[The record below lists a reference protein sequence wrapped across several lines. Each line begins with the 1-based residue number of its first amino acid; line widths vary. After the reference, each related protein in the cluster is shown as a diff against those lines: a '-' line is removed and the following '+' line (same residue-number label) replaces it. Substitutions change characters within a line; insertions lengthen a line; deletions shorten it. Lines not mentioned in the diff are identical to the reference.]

1 MSHEELMR
9 LALEEAGQAAR
20 EGEVPVGAVLARQGQ
35 VIARAHNLREQRN
48 DPTAHAELL
57 CIRQAA
63 ELLHTRRL
71 NGLTLYVTLEPCP
84 MCAGAMV
91 MAQLAELTG
100 FTASTTSKQF
110 SDSIMDEYNATG
122 MIGVYGGCK
131 VVNLVNPLIDGTDTP
146 VFDTN
151 KLFILPSGIDAG
163 MRPLKVLFEGDVT
176 SKDNQDID
184 DMVYEVRLDQYIGAG
199 IVVGDRPYIGVYQG
213 N

>member
-91 MAQLAELTG
+91 MAQLERCFFAARDQRQGCCESVLALTLLPPGALRGRPNGGRSPNASSG
-100 FTASTTSKQF
+100 FFCKTPYRRQAS
-110 SDSIMDEYNATG
+110 
-122 MIGVYGGCK
+122 
-131 VVNLVNPLIDGTDTP
+131 
-146 VFDTN
+146 
-151 KLFILPSGIDAG
+151 
-163 MRPLKVLFEGDVT
+163 
-176 SKDNQDID
+176 
-184 DMVYEVRLDQYIGAG
+184 
-199 IVVGDRPYIGVYQG
+199 
-213 N
+213 

>member
-84 MCAGAMV
+84 MCAGALV
-91 MAQLAELTG
+91 QARPDLVVFGAFDPAQGGFGSRYALHLDPALGGGVQALGGVLRQECEAALTAFFRARRAG
-100 FTASTTSKQF
+100 A
-110 SDSIMDEYNATG
+110 
-122 MIGVYGGCK
+122 
-131 VVNLVNPLIDGTDTP
+131 DG
-146 VFDTN
+146 
-151 KLFILPSGIDAG
+151 
-163 MRPLKVLFEGDVT
+163 RRGD
-176 SKDNQDID
+176 
-184 DMVYEVRLDQYIGAG
+184 G
-199 IVVGDRPYIGVYQG
+199 
-213 N
+213 